1 MRRWRCGGAPR
12 TPRLADEEFVRP
24 AAVRLDQLRLDAEAE
39 WADAALSLGRA
50 DEAVL
55 RLEPLVRAHPLQ
67 EALRSRLVLALYR
80 AGRQADA
87 LQRYAELARHR
98 PLPTAPG
105 AARASPAS
113 GPELAG
119 PTRHEPT
126 TDARPV
132 RGGRPPVLP
141 RRRRFFKLGGVQHAD
156 AVSDAVATALGVQGR
171 QEVSVSERIV
181 EYLRPL
187 RLLLVLDN
195 CEHVAAAAARVTEAV
210 AGSCPGVTILT
221 TSREP
226 LGTDREWVL
235 PVAPLAVPPPGE
247 GDSATVA
254 AAPAVRLLLERAA
267 AAAPGFAIDDGNAPA
282 VAALVRRLDG
292 LPLALELAAPR
303 LRAMAPAE
311 LIERLDG
318 RFGLLRAR
326 SGPERHRTLSAL
338 VDWSHE
344 LLTPPERH
352 CFARLAVF
360 AGPFDLAAA
369 EAVCGEE
376 DDDGDEFDVTTVVAD
391 LVDRSMLAADTST
404 RPTRYSMLETLR
416 AFGRARL
423 AASSAE
429 EVARRAH
436 ATYVVAHAEVADRGL
451 RGAEEAGWTDE
462 LIRCTDDLR
471 AAHGWALQADP
482 DLGARLAAALV
493 WFSKFHLRLR
503 FPAGPRRP
511 GRPSCERAPRCRGC
525 PRYSAWPRPE
535 PARAATTPA
544 QRSWPSAESP
554 QHGTMTTPTCATR
567 CWCRA
572 AWPSSTAGSTRPM
585 GSRTSPPASLGP
597 RAIRP
602 GRARHGL
609 PVHGRHL
616 PWRYGHCRAAR
627 RGRCRDRRTHRQPD
641 GDGLGQLR
649 RGRGRHCR
657 RPRSRRGA
665 ARPRPRARYWGAQP
679 LPRGRGAGLG
689 CRLHG
694 RHGDP
699 AVALRLS
706 AEVIDHWH
714 RAGNRTQQWTTIRN
728 VVELLSRRDE
738 DSPAA
743 VLDAAVASRTTAAPA
758 FGDAARRLELARA
771 RMRSRLDP
779 ATYAAATAR
788 GRSLTDDEV
797 VALARRAVAQVAEPS
812 PIS

>member
-1 MRRWRCGGAPR
+1 
-12 TPRLADEEFVRP
+12 
-24 AAVRLDQLRLDAEAE
+24 
-39 WADAALSLGRA
+39 
-50 DEAVL
+50 
-55 RLEPLVRAHPLQ
+55 
-67 EALRSRLVLALYR
+67 
-80 AGRQADA
+80 
-87 LQRYAELARHR
+87 
-98 PLPTAPG
+98 
-105 AARASPAS
+105 
-113 GPELAG
+113 
-119 PTRHEPT
+119 
-126 TDARPV
+126 
-132 RGGRPPVLP
+132 
-141 RRRRFFKLGGVQHAD
+141 LGGVQHAD

-282 VAALVRRLDG
+282 VAAVVRRLDG

-311 LIERLDG
+311 LVERLDG

-391 LVDRSMLAADTST
+391 LVDRSMLDADTST

-451 RGAEEAGWTDE
+451 RGAEGGRLDRRAHPLHRRPPRGARMGVAGGSGLGRPARRSPGVVLEVHLPPEVPGWAEETGETVLRAGAEVPRLPAVLGVAAAGARTRGDHARAAE
-462 LIRCTDDLR
+462 LAERGIAAARDDDDPDLR
-471 AAHGWALQADP
+471 YPLLVQSGLALFHGRLDEADGLADLAACLARSARDPAWAAHATANRSMAATYRGDTATAERLAEDAAAIAAPTGNPTAMGWASYAAAEAVTAADP
-482 DLGARLAAALV
+482 DRAAAL
-493 WFSKFHLRLR
+493 LD
-503 FPAGPRRP
+503 
-511 GRPSCERAPRCRGC
+511 
-525 PRYSAWPRPE
+525 
-535 PARAATTPA
+535 
-544 QRSWPSAESP
+544 
-554 QHGTMTTPTCATR
+554 
-567 CWCRA
+567 
-572 AWPSSTAGSTRPM
+572 
-585 GSRTSPPASLGP
+585 
-597 RAIRP
+597 
-602 GRARHGL
+602 RARVLATG
-609 PVHGRHL
+609 VRN
-616 PWRYGHCRAAR
+616 RYLAGVALVSAA
-627 RGRCRDRRTHRQPD
+627 
-641 GDGLGQLR
+641 
-649 RGRGRHCR
+649 
-657 RPRSRRGA
+657 A
-665 ARPRPRARYWGAQP
+665 
-679 LPRGRGAGLG
+679 
-689 CRLHG
+689 LHG

-699 AVALRLS
+699 AVALRMS